1 MNRLCKVLIVD
12 DEFLVR
18 QGIKHHMNWEAEGFQ
33 IVGEAS
39 NGEEA
44 LEQVRKLMP
53 DIVITDIVMPVMDGE
68 AFVRTLKANHPQIE
82 VIVLSSF
89 SEFEYV
95 RSTLQHGA
103 ADYILKPKLDTNEL
117 LEVLQRTAGKIPEL
131 QFEPAE
137 EGWRIGHLMEKMLS
151 GFTLEEDAELD
162 VVNEAFPHGSFRLL
176 ACPWPEE
183 SLRQAGAS
191 TGREYAE
198 SGLRKSLPG
207 AVISLLPAE
216 GEMPVFI
223 LNTEVSLDENLVK
236 QIRQLALCSG
246 AGVHGPAWVLTDRF
260 PSFQEM
266 GAVYRERL
274 LKLLEYRFYYEH
286 QAILVDSDLPPL
298 HPAGYQFNV
307 NMFVQHVRRNRTEAA
322 REYLK
327 QYAQALGRDY
337 IADVFEIKSFLG
349 NLIFNVTIALADM
362 DVQSSSLDESKYAYF
377 KNVDGASS
385 LNEALDVLEKF
396 MLEVEECLQGGGRK
410 RSDPNM
416 SMLLEYMHQHYDQ
429 PLGLADVAKHF
440 HFNPSY
446 LSSYFSSHQKEGFNE
461 YLNKIRIEKAEELLR
476 NGDVTIS
483 EISSMVGYSDHSYFC
498 KVFKK
503 FTGQSPSR
511 YRRKFWA

>member
-39 NGEEA
+39 NGEEG
-44 LEQVRKLMP
+44 LEQVRMLNP

-68 AFVRTLKANHPQIE
+68 MFVRTLKARHPQIE

-131 QFEPAE
+131 QFEPSHD
-137 EGWRIGHLMEKMLS
+137 GWRLGQLMEKMLS
-151 GFTLEEDAELD
+151 GFTLSEDEEMD
-162 VVNEAFPHGSFRLL
+162 VVQETFPHTCFRLL
-176 ACPWPEE
+176 VFRLKDSATKQHMHIDKE
-183 SLRQAGAS
+183 QMAS
-191 TGREYAE
+191 ALKKHLPDVEYA
-198 SGLRKSLPG
+198 L
-207 AVISLLPAE
+207 VPAE
-216 GEMPVFI
+216 GELPVVL
-223 LNTEVSLDENLVK
+223 LNVDPVKDDWMVDRIKHLAVDHEAGEPGSSWALSDSFTSFEAMGEVYRNHLVK
-236 QIRQLALCSG
+236 LR
-246 AGVHGPAWVLTDRF
+246 
-260 PSFQEM
+260 
-266 GAVYRERL
+266 
-274 LKLLEYRFYYEH
+274 EYRFYFEDRPL
-286 QAILVDSDLPPL
+286 LVYSELPPL

-307 NMFVQHVRRNRTEAA
+307 NMFLQHIKRNRTEAA
-322 REYLK
+322 REYLQDHAK
-327 QYAQALGRDY
+327 TLGRDY
-337 IADVFEIKSFLG
+337 IADVFGIKSFLG
-349 NLIFNVTIALADM
+349 NLIFNVTITLSDM
-362 DVQSSSLDESKYAYF
+362 DVQSSTLEESKYTYF
-377 KNVDGASS
+377 KNVDGSTT
-385 LNEALDVLEKF
+385 LREAIDVLDSF
-396 MLEVEECLQGGGRK
+396 MREVQACTSGEGSR

-416 SMLLEYMHQHYDQ
+416 KMLLEYMHEHFDR

-446 LSSYFSSHQKEGFNE
+446 LSSYFSSHKKEGFNE

-476 NGDVTIS
+476 SDDVTIS

-503 FTGQSPSR
+503 FTGLSPSR

>member
-39 NGEEA
+39 NGEEG
-44 LEQVRKLMP
+44 LEQVQRLQP

-68 AFVRTLKANHPQIE
+68 TFVRTLKASHPQIE

-95 RSTLQHGA
+95 RSTLQNGA

-117 LEVLQRTAGKIPEL
+117 LQVLQRTAGKIPEL
-131 QFEPAE
+131 QFEPSHD
-137 EGWRIGHLMEKMLS
+137 GWKLGQLMEKMLS
-151 GFTLEEDAELD
+151 GFTLDEE
-162 VVNEAFPHGSFRLL
+162 NEMHMIRETFPHRCFRLL
-176 ACPWPEE
+176 VYKPQDTHTHVHKLDNEHLE
-183 SLRQAGAS
+183 SRLRD
-191 TGREYAE
+191 
-198 SGLRKSLPG
+198 
-207 AVISLLPAE
+207 LLLDVECAIVPAE
-216 GEMPVFI
+216 GTSPVVL
-223 LNTEVSLDENLVK
+223 LNVEPAKDEWMVQRIK
-236 QIRQLALCSG
+236 ELANENKDGQGGLC
-246 AGVHGPAWVLTDRF
+246 WVLSD
-260 PSFQEM
+260 SFSSFEEM
-266 GAVYRERL
+266 GNVYQTRL
-274 LKLLEYRFYYEH
+274 IKLMEYRFYYEDRS
-286 QAILVDSDLPPL
+286 ILVYSELPPL

-307 NMFVQHVRRNRTEAA
+307 NMFLQHVKRNRTEAA
-322 REYLK
+322 REYL
-327 QYAQALGRDY
+327 QEHALTLGRDY

-349 NLIFNVTIALADM
+349 NLIFNVTITLADM
-362 DVQSSSLDESKYAYF
+362 DVQSAALEESKYAYF
-377 KNVDGASS
+377 KHVDGSSS
-385 LNEALDVLEKF
+385 LTEAMNVLDQF
-396 MLEVEECLQGGGRK
+396 MAEVQECTSGEGGR

-416 SMLLEYMHQHYDQ
+416 KMLLEYMHEHFDQ
-429 PLGLADVAKHF
+429 PLGLAEVAKHF

-446 LSSYFSSHQKEGFNE
+446 LSSYFSSHKKEGFNE

-476 NGDVTIS
+476 SDHVTIS

-503 FTGQSPSR
+503 FTGLSPSR

>member
-18 QGIKHHMNWEAEGFQ
+18 QGIKHHMNWEAEGFT

-39 NGEEA
+39 NGEEG
-44 LEQVRKLMP
+44 LQQVKLLNP

-68 AFVRTLKANHPQIE
+68 TFVRTLKAEYPHIE

-117 LEVLQRTAGKIPEL
+117 LDVLRRTAGKMPEL
-131 QFEPAE
+131 QYEPSHD
-137 EGWRIGHLMEKMLS
+137 GWRLGQLMEKMLS
-151 GFTLEEDAELD
+151 GFTLDED
-162 VVNEAFPHGSFRLL
+162 H
-176 ACPWPEE
+176 
-183 SLRQAGAS
+183 
-191 TGREYAE
+191 
-198 SGLRKSLPG
+198 
-207 AVISLLPAE
+207 
-216 GEMPVFI
+216 EMPIVRESFPLGTFRI
-223 LNTEVSLDENLVK
+223 
-236 QIRQLALCSG
+236 LALQPANRGLNRLEHEQIEAQVKERIPDIVCSILPVDSRLSVILLNVEPEQDEEMVEKIKEWSSEVG
-246 AGVHGPAWVLTDRF
+246 AGQSSPVWVLSEQFSSIEKIGDI
-260 PSFQEM
+260 
-266 GAVYRERL
+266 YRERL
-274 LKLLEYRFYYEH
+274 IKLMEFCFYFTNRS
-286 QAILVDSDLPPL
+286 ILIDGELPPM

-307 NMFVQHVRRNRTEAA
+307 NMFLQHVKRNRVEAA
-322 REYLK
+322 REYLRDH
-327 QYAQALGRDY
+327 AATLGRDY

-349 NLIFNVTIALADM
+349 NLIFNVTITLADM
-362 DVQSSSLDESKYAYF
+362 DVQSAGLDESKYAYF
-377 KNVDGASS
+377 KNVDSASS
-385 LNEALDVLEKF
+385 LGEVMEVLDQF
-396 MLEVEECLQGGGRK
+396 MTEVQECVSGTAGK

-416 SMLLEYMHQHYDQ
+416 KMLLEYMHEHYDQ
-429 PLGLADVAKHF
+429 PLGLSEVAKHF

-446 LSSYFSSHQKEGFNE
+446 LSSYFSSHKKEGFNE

-476 NGDVTIS
+476 SDDVTIS

-503 FTGQSPSR
+503 FTGLSPSR

>member
-18 QGIKHHMNWEAEGFQ
+18 QGIKHHMNWEAEGFN

-39 NGEEA
+39 NGEEG
-44 LEQVRKLMP
+44 LQQVELLKP

-68 AFVRTLKANHPQIE
+68 TFVRTLKAGYPHIE

-117 LEVLQRTAGKIPEL
+117 LEVLRRTAGKIPEL
-131 QFEPAE
+131 QYEPSHD
-137 EGWRIGHLMEKMLS
+137 GWRLGQLMEKMLS
-151 GFTLEEDAELD
+151 GFTLDED
-162 VVNEAFPHGSFRLL
+162 NEMPVIRESFPLGAFRLL
-176 ACPWPEE
+176 AFQPADRHLKNQDHEQIEAQVRRRMPEIE
-183 SLRQAGAS
+183 C
-191 TGREYAE
+191 
-198 SGLRKSLPG
+198 
-207 AVISLLPAE
+207 AVLPADSRL
-216 GEMPVFI
+216 PVML
-223 LNTEVSLDENLVK
+223 LNVK
-236 QIRQLALCSG
+236 PEQDAGMVDQIKEWAEE
-246 AGVHGPAWVLTDRF
+246 AGTGQNAPVWVLSERFNLFEKMGEIYRDR
-260 PSFQEM
+260 
-266 GAVYRERL
+266 L
-274 LKLLEYRFYYEH
+274 IKLMEFCFYYTNRS
-286 QAILVDSDLPPL
+286 ILIDGELPPM

-307 NMFVQHVRRNRTEAA
+307 NMFLQHVKRNRVETA
-322 REYLK
+322 REYLHEH
-327 QYAQALGRDY
+327 AATLGRDY

-349 NLIFNVTIALADM
+349 NLIFNVTITLADM
-362 DVQSSSLDESKYAYF
+362 DVQSAGLEEGKYTYF
-377 KNVDGASS
+377 KNVDGAST
-385 LNEALDVLEKF
+385 LTEVMLVLDQF
-396 MLEVEECLQGGGRK
+396 MTEVQECVSGSGSR

-416 SMLLEYMHQHYDQ
+416 TMLLDYMHANYDQ
-429 PLGLADVAKHF
+429 PLGLSEVAKHF

-446 LSSYFSSHQKEGFNE
+446 LSSYFSSHKKEGFNE

-476 NGDVTIS
+476 SDDVTIS

-503 FTGQSPSR
+503 FTGLSPSR

>member
-18 QGIKHHMNWEAEGFQ
+18 QGIKHHMNWEAEGFI

-39 NGEEA
+39 NGEEG
-44 LEQVRKLMP
+44 LQQVNLLKP

-68 AFVRTLKANHPQIE
+68 TFVRTLKASNPQIE

-117 LEVLQRTAGKIPEL
+117 LQVLQRTAGKIPEL
-131 QFEPAE
+131 QFEPSHD
-137 EGWRIGHLMEKMLS
+137 GWRLGQLMEKMLS
-151 GFTLEEDAELD
+151 GFTLDEDSEMPMIRD
-162 VVNEAFPHGSFRLL
+162 TFPYESFRLL
-176 ACPWPEE
+176 VYKPVGAGGNPLKLDQEQIESKLRSDLPEVE
-183 SLRQAGAS
+183 CAM
-191 TGREYAE
+191 
-198 SGLRKSLPG
+198 
-207 AVISLLPAE
+207 VPAE
-216 GEMPVFI
+216 GTLPVML
-223 LNTEVSLDENLVK
+223 LNVDPARDEWMLER
-236 QIRQLALCSG
+236 IRQLASENV
-246 AGVHGPAWVLTDRF
+246 AGEGSPGWVLSE
-260 PSFQEM
+260 SFTSFEQM
-266 GAVYRERL
+266 GVVYREHL
-274 LKLLEYRFYYEH
+274 IKLIEYRFYYKDRP
-286 QAILVDSDLPPL
+286 ILVYGELPPM

-307 NMFVQHVRRNRTEAA
+307 NMFLQHVKRNRVEAA
-322 REYLK
+322 REYLQDHAK
-327 QYAQALGRDY
+327 TLGRDY

-349 NLIFNVTIALADM
+349 NLIFNVTITLADM
-362 DVQSSSLDESKYAYF
+362 DVQSAGLEESKYTYF
-377 KNVDGASS
+377 KNVDVASS
-385 LNEALDVLEKF
+385 LDEVMTVLDQF
-396 MLEVEECLQGGGRK
+396 MTEVQECTVGAGGK

-416 SMLLEYMHQHYDQ
+416 KMLLDYMHEHFDQ
-429 PLGLADVAKHF
+429 PLGLAEVAKHF

-446 LSSYFSSHQKEGFNE
+446 LSSYFSSHKKEGFNE

-476 NGDVTIS
+476 SDDVTIS

-503 FTGQSPSR
+503 FTGLSPSR